1 MAGGLFGVTEIVESC
16 DVAGEVSIT
25 AQLSFEN
32 PPAEAGIGQGRRRVL
47 MVGTKVEASR
57 RLEVMGFLEVKDSL
71 AVYDQPPLRSEGNPG
86 SLEFPF
92 Q

>member
-32 PPAEAGIGQGRRRVL
+32 PPAEAAMLRRYGLKGNGRHRGVPIRGY
-47 MVGTKVEASR
+47 MYYSC
-57 RLEVMGFLEVKDSL
+57 
-71 AVYDQPPLRSEGNPG
+71 
-86 SLEFPF
+86 
-92 Q
+92 